1 MSNGELLEEMQG
13 CDSHHLKGS
22 EAFTLRG
29 NDTGLTVLEFW
40 RWYYSDLLDNKAR
53 VAEYLLLKALGFSGA
68 NDSRFWSPHNVI
80 YKGSRIEIR
89 TAAYMK
95 SSNDD
100 EPSDK
105 HIRHIDIRAKDCQAY
120 LFCLLPGKT
129 KETADPLILDNWE
142 FYIIPAWYLELE
154 CGKNITITMSKV
166 RRLVKLSRYGS
177 IKEEIDKV
185 ILEMSP
191 QM

>member
-1 MSNGELLEEMQG
+1 M
-13 CDSHHLKGS
+13 
-22 EAFTLRG
+22 
-29 NDTGLTVLEFW
+29 
-40 RWYYSDLLDNKAR
+40 
-53 VAEYLLLKALGFSGA
+53 AEYLVLKALGFSGA

-142 FYIIPAWYLELE
+142 FYIIPTWYLELE

-166 RRLVKLSRYGS
+166 RRLVKKANYEDLKNSVDIA
-177 IKEEIDKV
+177 IKQ
-185 ILEMSP
+185 SNP
-191 QM
+191 RR

>member
-1 MSNGELLEEMQG
+1 MKSLIDISEIGSNHLNGGETFWQSGKET
-13 CDSHHLKGS
+13 D
-22 EAFTLRG
+22 
-29 NDTGLTVLEFW
+29 LTVLEFW

-53 VAEYLLLKALGFSGA
+53 VAEYLVSKALGFTEASDSG
-68 NDSRFWSPHNVI
+68 FWAPHSIVYI
-80 YKGSRIEIR
+80 GKRIEIR

-95 SSNDD
+95 STADD

-142 FYIIPAWYLELE
+142 FYVIPTWYLELE
-154 CGKNITITMSKV
+154 CGNNTTITMSKV
-166 RRLVKLSRYGS
+166 RRLVKQSTYEGLKRNIEHAIS
-177 IKEEIDKV
+177 KV
-185 ILEMSP
+185 NPKLEY
-191 QM
+191 